1 MSVKETRRIIE
12 ELIKEA
18 SGRNFVESVDLVINL
33 KNVDMKNPNN
43 RIKEEV
49 ILPEGLG
56 DDVKIAVFAKGD
68 LAERAKKMGVT
79 VLSEG
84 DIDKLGKSK
93 SEAKKIAREYDF
105 FLAEPQFM
113 ALIGR
118 KLGQTLGPRGK
129 MPSPAISDIE
139 GIIERLKKS
148 VRLNTKD
155 NLTFH
160 AKIGKTS
167 VEPEK
172 LAKNLEAVVDKVISR
187 LNDGKANIRSIYL
200 KTTMGKAKRVAI

>member
-1 MSVKETRRIIE
+1 MSVKETRKVIE

-43 RIKEEV
+43 RIKEEM

-68 LAERAKKMGVT
+68 LAERAKKMGVI

-84 DIDKLGKSK
+84 DIDTLGKSK
-93 SEAKKIAREYDF
+93 SEAKKIARECDF

-113 ALIGR
+113 SLIGR
-118 KLGQTLGPRGK
+118 KLGQILGPRGK
-129 MPSPAISDIE
+129 MPSPIVSDIE
-139 GIIERLKKS
+139 EIIERLKRS

-155 NLTFH
+155 KLTFH

-172 LAKNLEAVVDKVISR
+172 LAKNFEAIVDRAISR

>member
-1 MSVKETRRIIE
+1 MSVKETRKVIE

-18 SGRNFVESVDLVINL
+18 SERNFVESVDLVINL
-33 KNVDMKNPNN
+33 KDVDMKNPNN

-68 LAERAKKMGVT
+68 LAERAKKMSVT

-84 DIDKLGKSK
+84 DIDTLGKSK
-93 SEAKKIAREYDF
+93 REAKKIAREYDF

-118 KLGQTLGPRGK
+118 KLGQILGPRGK

-139 GIIERLKKS
+139 GMIERLKRS
-148 VRLNTKD
+148 VRLTTKD

-160 AKIGKTS
+160 VRIGKTS

-172 LAKNLEAVVDKVISR
+172 LAKNFEAIVDRVISR

-200 KTTMGKAKRVAI
+200 KTTMGKVKRVAI

>member
-1 MSVKETRRIIE
+1 MSVEETRKVIE

-18 SGRNFVESVDLVINL
+18 SERNFVESVDLVINL
-33 KNVDMKNPNN
+33 KNLDMKNPNN

-56 DDVKIAVFAKGD
+56 DDVKIVVFAKGD
-68 LAERAKKMGVT
+68 LAERAKTMGVT

-118 KLGQTLGPRGK
+118 KLGQILGSRGK
-129 MPSPAISDIE
+129 MPSPAVSDIE
-139 GIIERLKKS
+139 GMIKRLKRS

-167 VEPEK
+167 VESEK
-172 LAKNLEAVVDKVISR
+172 LAKNFEAIVDRVISM

-200 KTTMGKAKRVAI
+200 KTTMGKAQRVTI

>member
-1 MSVKETRRIIE
+1 MSVKETRKVIE
-12 ELIKEA
+12 ELIKEVP
-18 SGRNFVESVDLVINL
+18 GRNFVESVDLVINL

-49 ILPEGLG
+49 VLPEGLG

-84 DIDKLGKSK
+84 DIDTLGKSK
-93 SEAKKIAREYDF
+93 SEAKKIARECDF
-105 FLAEPQFM
+105 FLSEPQFM
-113 ALIGR
+113 SLIGR
-118 KLGQTLGPRGK
+118 KLGQILGSRGK
-129 MPSPAISDIE
+129 MPSPIVSDIE
-139 GIIERLKKS
+139 EIIERLKRS

-160 AKIGKTS
+160 TKIGKTS
-167 VEPEK
+167 IEPEK
-172 LAKNLEAVVDKVISR
+172 LAKNFEAIVDRVISR

>member
-1 MSVKETRRIIE
+1 MSVKETEKVIE

-18 SGRNFVESVDLVINL
+18 SERNFVESVDLVINL

-84 DIDKLGKSK
+84 DIDTLGKSK
-93 SEAKKIAREYDF
+93 KEAKKIAREYDF
-105 FLAEPQFM
+105 FLSEPQFM

-118 KLGQTLGPRGK
+118 KLGQILGPRGK

-139 GIIERLKKS
+139 GMIERLKRS
-148 VRLNTKD
+148 VKLNTKD

-160 AKIGKTS
+160 ARIGKTS

-172 LAKNLEAVVDKVISR
+172 LAKNFEAIVDRVISR